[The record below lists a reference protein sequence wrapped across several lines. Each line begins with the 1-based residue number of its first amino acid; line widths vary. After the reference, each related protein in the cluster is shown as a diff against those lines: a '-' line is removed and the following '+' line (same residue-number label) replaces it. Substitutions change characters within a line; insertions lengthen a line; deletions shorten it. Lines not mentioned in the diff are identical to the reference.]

1 MGRKKKI
8 DLENAEVVEVTE
20 DEVTEN
26 SGEGKVNELFEER
39 LKTLLKLAK
48 KKKNVLDP
56 DEVSKHFE
64 GVNMGE
70 EEYERLQ
77 EFMDANGIDTF
88 RAMDDDLDSI
98 S

>member
-39 LKTLLKLAK
+39 LKWFEKLRWFVSSNNTLVIGGRDTNSNEKVVK
-48 KKKNVLDP
+48 KHLDY
-56 DEVSKHFE
+56 
-64 GVNMGE
+64 NC
-70 EEYERLQ
+70 
-77 EFMDANGIDTF
+77 F
-88 RAMDDDLDSI
+88 RE
-98 S
+98 

>member
-70 EEYERLQ
+70 EVKDYIKELK
-77 EFMDANGIDTF
+77 
-88 RAMDDDLDSI
+88 I
-98 S
+98 SYKNVLTNK